1 MRSPR
6 STAALLFAGVFL
18 FFASARARPA
28 ARAVQSVPADD
39 AIPAAQLVQP
49 EELVPLLGKTG
60 ADKPL
65 VLQVGP
71 HVFYAEAHPPGAE
84 YVGAG
89 NQESGL
95 QALRDRAKSLPHDR
109 FIILY
114 CGCCPWKKCPNVHPA
129 YQQLVSLGF
138 RNVKVLYIGDNF
150 GKDWVAKGFPVEK
163 GR

>member
-1 MRSPR
+1 MRLSN
-6 STAALLFAGVFL
+6 ALRNAGLVVLCVSFGQAL
-18 FFASARARPA
+18 AGQSAPPVPA
-28 ARAVQSVPADD
+28 VPADD
-39 AIPAAQLVQP
+39 AIPAKHLMLP

-84 YVGAG
+84 YAGAG
-89 NQESGL
+89 NSESGL
-95 QALRDRAKSLPHDR
+95 QALRDRVKSLPHDR
-109 FIILY
+109 FVVLY

-129 YQQLVSLGF
+129 YQQLASLGF
-138 RNVKVLYIGDNF
+138 HNVKVLYIADNF
-150 GKDWVAKGFPVEK
+150 GKDWVAKGYPVEK

>member
-1 MRSPR
+1 MRL
-6 STAALLFAGVFL
+6 STALRHAGLAVLCLSFGAALAG
-18 FFASARARPA
+18 RPA
-28 ARAVQSVPADD
+28 PPSPAVPADD
-39 AIPAAQLVQP
+39 AIPSAQLMPP

-84 YVGAG
+84 YAGPG

-95 QALRDRAKSLPHDR
+95 QALRDRVKTLPHDR
-109 FIILY
+109 FIVLY

-129 YQQLVSLGF
+129 YQQLTSLGF
-138 RNVKVLYIGDNF
+138 HNVKVMYIADNF
-150 GKDWVAKGFPVEK
+150 GKDWVAKGYPVEK